1 MGYALPLNVVLGT
14 VENLMRRAEN
24 KAPINDQVTTNNH
37 GYNKC
42 LLGITVRAT
51 ENIAEYDEESGLLTY
66 RQVIT
71 VMEVSETGASKGY
84 LLAGDVVM
92 TVEING
98 VKRNIAR
105 MYQIGDTLLYAAR
118 GDVAKV
124 TVLRGGETITVEIP
138 LNIATYMA

>member
-1 MGYALPLNVVLGT
+1 MFEGFPCLGIFDKPPGT
-14 VENLMRRAEN
+14 VL
-24 KAPINDQVTTNNH
+24 
-37 GYNKC
+37 
-42 LLGITVRAT
+42 
-51 ENIAEYDEESGLLTY
+51 S
-66 RQVIT
+66 
-71 VMEVSETGASKGY
+71 
-84 LLAGDVVM
+84 GDVVM

-98 VKRNIAR
+98 VKRNITR